1 MLGNQIAMTQGVNEL
16 IRSGKVKH
24 DDVLDILGK
33 FSVAEYGEI
42 DKDSIRLNKLNIRDD
57 ISTVMGVYTVN
68 DVKLWIITT
77 LPARYSNTVIM
88 LPSEY

>member
-16 IRSGKVKH
+16 IRRGKVKH
-24 DDVLDILGK
+24 DDVLDILGR

-42 DKDSIRLNKLNIRDD
+42 DKDSVRLNKLNIRDD

-77 LPARYSNTVIM
+77 LPARHSNTVIM
-88 LPSEY
+88 LPEEY

>member
-24 DDVLDILGK
+24 DDVLDILGR

-42 DKDSIRLNKLNIRDD
+42 DKDGVRLNKLNIRDD

-77 LPARYSNTVIM
+77 LPARHSNTVVL
-88 LPSEY
+88 LPEEY